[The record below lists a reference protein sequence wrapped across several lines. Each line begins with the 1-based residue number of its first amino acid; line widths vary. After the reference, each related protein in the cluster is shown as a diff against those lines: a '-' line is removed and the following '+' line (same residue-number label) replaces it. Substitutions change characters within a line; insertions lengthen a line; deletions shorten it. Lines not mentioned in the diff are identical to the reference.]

1 MTQTATFLLQK
12 PCGDCTVCCTGPM
25 PVPELDIDYGQ
36 PCKHLC
42 EAGCG
47 IYEERIEVCRVFS
60 CAWKTNFV
68 PDSQRPDKSGVICK
82 WTEGGAMLLVPVSD
96 KAPSPAVQYWK
107 SFAKKMN
114 QNLGLYE
121 RETGTTKSLV
131 EKR

>member
-1 MTQTATFLLQK
+1 
-12 PCGDCTVCCTGPM
+12 
-25 PVPELDIDYGQ
+25 VPELDIDYGQ

-131 EKR
+131 ERR